1 MKIKV
6 NGEIQEVKDG
16 LTIADFV
23 KQLEL
28 DETRLVVELN
38 AEIVLK
44 SQFSSTKLDDGDVI
58 ELVEFVAGG

>member
-6 NGEIQEVKDG
+6 NGEIQEIKDN
-16 LTIADFV
+16 LTISNFV

-28 DETRLVVELN
+28 DEARLVVELN
-38 AEIVLK
+38 AKIVLK
-44 SQFSSTKLDDGDVI
+44 AQFSSTKLEDGDII